1 MVGRPRRESAVRM
14 VSVRVDEDIYDELT
28 ALCTE
33 TGQTKTFAVQKAIEQ
48 YVQRYNEQQQKLNQR

>member
-14 VSVRVDEDIYDELT
+14 VSVRVDEDVYDGLT

-48 YVQRYNEQQQKLNQR
+48 YVQRYNEQQEKLNQI

>member
-14 VSVRVDEDIYDELT
+14 VSVRVDEDVYDGLT
-28 ALCTE
+28 VLCTE